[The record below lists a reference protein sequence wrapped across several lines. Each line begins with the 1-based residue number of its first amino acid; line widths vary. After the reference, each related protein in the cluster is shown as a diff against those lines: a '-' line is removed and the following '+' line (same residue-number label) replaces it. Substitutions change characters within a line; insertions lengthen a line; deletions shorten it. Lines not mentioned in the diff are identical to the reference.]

1 MKNNPRNRILG
12 LVISIVMVLSMAS
25 CQIIEEIMLLPT
37 TSATISPTQQV
48 RPTTA
53 ANTIP
58 VQISSG
64 PALPNIASVVAKVR
78 PSVVAINVDITTYD
92 IFRGPASEKGAG
104 SGWILNKQGYIVTN
118 NHVVEG
124 AQKVTVSLADGR
136 DFVAEDIRTDPFTD
150 IAVLR
155 ISADNLVPADVG
167 DPSRLN
173 VGDWVTAMGNS
184 LGMGISA
191 TNGIVSALAVTL
203 ESASGE
209 ALRGLIQTDAAINP
223 GNSGGPLVD
232 MSGGVVGINSMKI
245 AEVGVEG
252 MGYAISVSEALPVI
266 NELIS
271 TGYVVRP
278 SLGIG
283 MTTVNRVVARWYGLS
298 QSTGV
303 LVIEVVRDGA
313 ADRVGIKVGDVITA
327 LDGKNVASEAEFTQA
342 INASKVGQ
350 QVSVTYYR
358 GRSQNIALATLAQSL
373 PSSQ

>member
-1 MKNNPRNRILG
+1 MRKNFAARIFGAATGIAL
-12 LVISIVMVLSMAS
+12 LISLAS
-25 CQIIEEIMLLPT
+25 CQIIEEVMPLPAAPPASVT
-37 TSATISPTQQV
+37 AQQV
-48 RPTTA
+48 RPVAAATTV
-53 ANTIP
+53 P

-92 IFRGPASEKGAG
+92 IFRGPGSEKGAG

-136 DFVAEDIRTDPFTD
+136 DFVAEDVRTDPLTD
-150 IAVLR
+150 IAVVR
-155 ISADNLVPADVG
+155 ISADNLTPADVG

-191 TNGIVSALAVTL
+191 TKGIVSALSVTL
-203 ESASGE
+203 ESAPGE

-232 MSGGVVGINSMKI
+232 MTGGVVGINSMKI

-252 MGYAISVSEALPVI
+252 MGYAISVNEALPII

-271 TGYVVRP
+271 SGYVVRP

-283 MTTVNRVVARWYGLS
+283 ITSVNRAVARWYGLS
-298 QSTGV
+298 QSSGV
-303 LVIEVVRDGA
+303 LVTEVVRNGA
-313 ADRVGIKVGDVITA
+313 GDNAGIKAGDVIIA
-327 LDGKNVASEAEFTQA
+327 LDGKPVASEAEFTQA
-342 INASKVGQ
+342 VNTRKVGQ

-358 GRSQNIALATLAQSL
+358 GRNQNTVSATLAQSL
-373 PSSQ
+373 PASK